1 VARQRRLYLIC
12 YDIAEDPKRLNR
24 VARYLSK
31 FAFRVQ
37 YSVFVVGSFFEHS
50 LEGVL
55 RGLAAIIDPRK
66 DDVRCY
72 PLPALLSAAGSGGG
86 GVAGSADVSRR
97 HFVHPRWPERVAA
110 GGGNATTG
118 REARGFVRDVTGARW
133 RGAAVFARRRPVLV
147 RRRTV

>member
-1 VARQRRLYLIC
+1 MARQRRLYLIC

-37 YSVFVVGSFFEHS
+37 YSVFVGSFFEHS

-55 RGLAAIIDPRK
+55 RGLAGIIDPRK

-72 PLPALLSAAGSGGG
+72 PLPDRAEVVLLGPQMFPDDILFIRDGRNVLRLGAGT
-86 GVAGSADVSRR
+86 
-97 HFVHPRWPERVAA
+97 PRPAERPEHLL
-110 GGGNATTG
+110 
-118 REARGFVRDVTGARW
+118 VT
-133 RGAAVFARRRPVLV
+133 
-147 RRRTV
+147 